1 MRECG
6 TIFGWFLLFLIF
18 DVYFF
23 DHKVEILIELF
34 QLVFECLVLFALFL
48 DEFEPEMIRKL
59 HVRDFSLISFDSF
72 LYSIDICKL
81 LRTELSFG
89 LTEFFNDSALLSCCK
104 LVHCSFLFYKM
115 LFIRGDSFIIQ
126 S

>member
-1 MRECG
+1 MV
-6 TIFGWFLLFLIF
+6 F

-81 LRTELSFG
+81 LGTELSFG
-89 LTEFFNDSALLSCCK
+89 LNEFFDDSALLSCCK
-104 LVHCSFLFYKM
+104 LVHCSFY
-115 LFIRGDSFIIQ
+115 FIRCYLSGR
-126 S
+126 

>member
-6 TIFGWFLLFLIF
+6 TIFGWFLLFLVF

-48 DEFEPEMIRKL
+48 DEFEPEMKRKL